1 MFASE
6 WFMSTKTRRE
16 REKEQMRRRILDAA
30 KQLFVKEGF
39 DNVSMRR
46 IAGRIE
52 YSPAAIYR
60 YFANKREILSVL
72 REEGFARYVERQKMG
87 VEAYPDPLERLREGG
102 RGYIRF
108 ALSEPEYYHLMFS
121 SSCDQVDMEGK
132 WSASSIASYSNF
144 KATAEECIATGYFGV
159 VEVDTRVF
167 GLRSGVHGL
176 AHPISTGQVDMLE
189 GDLGFDTFLDNIITF
204 WMRPGGKES
213 NQ

>member
-1 MFASE
+1 
-6 WFMSTKTRRE
+6 MSTKTRRE
-16 REKEQMRRRILDAA
+16 REKEAMRRRILDAA

-46 IAGRIE
+46 IAGKIE

-121 SSCDQVDMEGK
+121 SSCEQVDMEGE
-132 WSASSIASYSNF
+132 WATSSIASYTNF
-144 KATAEECIATGYFGV
+144 KATAQECIETGYFGDV
-159 VEVDTRVF
+159 DVDTVVF
-167 GLRSGVHGL
+167 GLWSGVHGL
-176 AHPISTGQVDMLE
+176 AHLISTGQVDMLK
-189 GDLGFDTFLDNIITF
+189 GDLGFDTFLENIIKF
-204 WMRPGGKES
+204 WMRPGEK
-213 NQ
+213 